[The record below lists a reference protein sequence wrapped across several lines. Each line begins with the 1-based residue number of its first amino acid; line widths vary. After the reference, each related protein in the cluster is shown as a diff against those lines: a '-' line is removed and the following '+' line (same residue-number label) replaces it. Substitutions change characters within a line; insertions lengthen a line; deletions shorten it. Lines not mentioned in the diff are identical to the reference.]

1 MKSKKNYALEVKMLM
16 KTDLKKE
23 SRCWQGT
30 MLKASKANKAEVSER
45 RSRQKI
51 KEEEASWE
59 TTSRLEYVIT
69 GFAAW

>member
-1 MKSKKNYALEVKMLM
+1 
-16 KTDLKKE
+16 
-23 SRCWQGT
+23 

-69 GFAAW
+69 GFAA